1 MYSFLDEVY
10 GQEKVKKL
18 LVKFFNNKKLP
29 QALLFVGP
37 EGVGK
42 FNTAIQFLKLLNSSI
57 ISQNPNVANQISAI
71 NEPYVKII
79 LPLPR
84 GKNEVDDN
92 PYAGLS
98 DSQISEIKNQL
109 KLKAEN
115 PYYKLNIPGAE
126 SIKISSIRDIT
137 NFTSLSYNN
146 INYRMILILD
156 AHLMGDEAQ
165 NALLKN
171 LEEPPEGVIYILTT
185 SNEDALLS
193 TIKSRC
199 WKISFN
205 ELSLK
210 DIITILIKY
219 YNYSKEELSNFNSFT
234 LGSIAS
240 TIYLLENGNE
250 KIINKAINILRFSFA
265 GWYNTAFY
273 EFNDIIKKSD
283 YELIKIILIL
293 VYIWLNNLELYRVGG
308 VNKCYPPFLDSI
320 IKFNTKYPDLKVN
333 SLLNELD
340 YLYNYLDKNVNL
352 SIIAANIIISLS
364 NFTNN

>member
-1 MYSFLDEVY
+1 MYPFLDEVY
-10 GQEKVKKL
+10 GQEKVKKSL
-18 LVKFFNNKKLP
+18 IQFFNNKKLP

-42 FNTAIQFLKLLNSSI
+42 FYTAIQFLKLLNSSS
-57 ISQNPNVANQISAI
+57 ISKNPNIANQISLI
-71 NEPYVKII
+71 NEPYIRLI

-92 PYAGLS
+92 PFAGLS
-98 DSQISEIKNQL
+98 DNQISEIKNQL

-115 PYYKLNIPGAE
+115 PYYKISISGAE

-137 NFTSLSYNN
+137 NFTSLSFDN

-171 LEEPPEGVIYILTT
+171 LEEPPEGVIYVLTT
-185 SNEDALLS
+185 SNEDFLLS

-205 ELSLK
+205 DLSLS
-210 DIITILIKY
+210 DITNILTKF
-219 YNYSKEELSNFNSFT
+219 YNYDREDLINFNSLAF
-234 LGSIAS
+234 GSVAS
-240 TIYLLENGNE
+240 AIYLLENGNE
-250 KIINKAINILRFSFA
+250 KIINKTINILRFSFA
-265 GWYNTAFY
+265 GWFNTAFI

-283 YELIKIILIL
+283 YELIKIIIILIYL
-293 VYIWLNNLELYRVGG
+293 WLNNLEIYRVSES
-308 VNKCYPPFLDSI
+308 NKCYQPFLDSI
-320 IKFNTKYPDLKVN
+320 VKFNTKYPDLKVSN
-333 SLLNELD
+333 LLNELD
-340 YLYNYLDKNVNL
+340 NLYNNLDQNVNI
-352 SIIAANIIISLS
+352 SIISANIVVALS